1 MQSPSTH
8 ALPEHWTELSAAKRQ
23 RKLCAEDVKAI
34 QRSCSKECG
43 KKNLTEC
50 SDCYGKA
57 LDRMRRR
64 YTESRE
70 REWFSQRRAFLH
82 ELEGL
87 FQEAKEG
94 KRSLESIEARIESEK
109 EAWYRWVLRRYPEFI
124 AVAEG
129 GGEGGASSSSPSSS
143 SQDDLRS
150 MLDDP
155 DRSRTELV
163 NMMLRGVG
171 APPGGPSA
179 IEAFAEK
186 VSASDDKASLKALYL
201 GEFFSSEEAGGAR
214 KYLDGYRTGGT
225 GTGTGNNEDAS
236 SNQKD
241 NSSLEDVIDAIVSD
255 LKQSRA
261 SQPARTAQQK
271 RLDELRRAKTAFEQ
285 NKSQVRSQAL
295 SRRAAANAAAAVA
308 AAAVREELYDL
319 PPCFV
324 CRSPV
329 PATGVL
335 SCSLCQAVSQLC
347 GDGGGGG
354 TMTVYCSESCLAKGH
369 NDHIDK
375 AHVCEA
381 GDKCLQLQPGTSESQ
396 ECKTT
401 TCKACLEQR
410 RRIPLYCSEAC
421 ARRNHHHP
429 PPPPPLPTVSSST
442 STSSTSPSSSANN
455 HIQDLVPVK
464 SFLPQVLA
472 GANPGLF
479 LSRFETNA

>member
-1 MQSPSTH
+1 MQSPSIH

-23 RKLCAEDVKAI
+23 RKLCAEDVKAL

-43 KKNLTEC
+43 KKKVTEC
-50 SDCYGKA
+50 TNCYGKA
-57 LDRMRRR
+57 LDRMRKR

-129 GGEGGASSSSPSSS
+129 GGGGAAAAGGGGGGGASSSSAS

-155 DRSRTELV
+155 DRSRNELV

-186 VSASDDKASLKALYL
+186 VSASDRDKASLKTLYL
-201 GEFFSSEEAGGAR
+201 SEFFSSEEAGSAR
-214 KYLDGYRTGGT
+214 KYLDGYRTG
-225 GTGTGNNEDAS
+225 NNDEDNS
-236 SNQKD
+236 
-241 NSSLEDVIDAIVSD
+241 SSLEDVIDAIVSD

-319 PPCFV
+319 PPCSV

-329 PATGVL
+329 PASGVL
-335 SCSLCQAVSQLC
+335 SCSLCQAFAQLG
-347 GDGGGGG
+347 GDGM
-354 TMTVYCSESCLAKGH
+354 MTVYCSESCLAKGH

-381 GDKCLQLQPGTSESQ
+381 GDKCLQLQATTTTESQ
-396 ECKTT
+396 EWKST
-401 TCKACLEQR
+401 TCRSCVEQS
-410 RRIPLYCSEAC
+410 RRIPLYCSESC
-421 ARRNHHHP
+421 GRKNHLP
-429 PPPPPLPTVSSST
+429 PPSSTCSSS
-442 STSSTSPSSSANN
+442 SSSSSSSSA
-455 HIQDLVPVK
+455 HHQDLVPIK

-472 GANPGLF
+472 DANPGLF
-479 LSRFETNA
+479 MSRFETSA